1 MGKEQATV
9 KVNPAPIRRPATQVI
24 GDLARLRA
32 VTGKTH
38 VVIESQVQ
46 GASMGTAIPD
56 GAHIRIRA
64 GEAEELHTGKVIAF
78 LTKSRVMVHRVV
90 YEGRR
95 GAARHFVITQ
105 GDGNWL
111 CDPPVE
117 RSCIVGEVQSLAFE
131 GEWRPIGAARMPVFR
146 RLVARTSQALMRLAL
161 DCNPAFAVWI
171 SRPISRLRMAPRLVW
186 LRLRLYFAD
195 HVRN

>member
-9 KVNPAPIRRPATQVI
+9 KPAASGRPATQAL

-46 GASMGTAIPD
+46 GASMGTAIPN

-64 GEAEELHTGKVIAF
+64 GEAEGPRTGKVIAF
-78 LTKSRVMVHRVV
+78 LTRSRVMVHRVV

-95 GAARHFVITQ
+95 GAARNFVLTQ

-117 RSCIVGEVQSLAFE
+117 RSCIVGEVQSLAC
-131 GEWRPIGAARMPVFR
+131 GDDWRPIGAAHMHFFR
-146 RLVARTSQALMRLAL
+146 RLVARCSQTLMRLAL
-161 DCNPAFAVWI
+161 DYNPAFALWI
-171 SRPISRLRMAPRLVW
+171 SRPISRLRMAARLVW
-186 LRLRLYFAD
+186 LRLRAYFAD

>member
-1 MGKEQATV
+1 MGKEQTTV
-9 KVNPAPIRRPATQVI
+9 KPAPIGRPATQAMD
-24 GDLARLRA
+24 DLARLRA
-32 VTGKTH
+32 VTGRTH
-38 VVIESQVQ
+38 VMIESQVQ
-46 GASMGTAIPD
+46 GASMGAAIPD

-64 GEAEELHTGKVIAF
+64 GQAEGLCAGKVIAF

-95 GAARHFVITQ
+95 GAACHFVLTQ

-117 RSCIVGEVQSLAFE
+117 RSCIVGEVQSLATE
-131 GEWRPIGAARMPVFR
+131 GEWRPIGAPRIHIFR
-146 RLVARTSQALMRLAL
+146 RLVARVSQASMRLAL
-161 DCNPAFAVWI
+161 DYNPAFAVWI
-171 SRPISRLRMAPRLVW
+171 SRPISRLRMAPRLML
-186 LRLRLYFAD
+186 LRLRLLFAG

>member
-9 KVNPAPIRRPATQVI
+9 TPAPMGRPATQAI

-46 GASMGTAIPD
+46 GASMGTAIPN
-56 GAHIRIRA
+56 GAHIQIRA
-64 GEAEELHTGKVIAF
+64 GEAEGVHTGKVIAF
-78 LTKSRVMVHRVV
+78 LTRSRVMVHRVV

-95 GAARHFVITQ
+95 GAARNFVLTQ

-117 RSCIVGEVQSLAFE
+117 RSSIVGEVQSLAC
-131 GEWRPIGAARMPVFR
+131 GDEWHPIGAARMHLFR

-161 DCNPAFAVWI
+161 DYNPAFALWI
-171 SRPISRLRMAPRLVW
+171 SRPISRLRMAARLVW
-186 LRLRLYFAD
+186 LRLRLYFTD

>member
-9 KVNPAPIRRPATQVI
+9 NPAHNARTPTQAI

-38 VVIESQVQ
+38 VVIESQVR

-64 GEAEELHTGKVIAF
+64 GPAEGSHSGKVIAF
-78 LTKSRVMVHRVV
+78 LTRSRVMVHRVV

-95 GAARHFVITQ
+95 GAARRFVITQ

-117 RSCIVGEVQSLAFE
+117 RSCIVGEVQSLAHE
-131 GEWRPIGAARMPVFR
+131 GEWRPIGAARMHVFR
-146 RLVARTSQALMRLAL
+146 RLVARASQALMRLAL
-161 DCNPAFAVWI
+161 DGNPAFAVWI
-171 SRPISRLRMAPRLVW
+171 SRPISRLRMAPRIMR
-186 LRLRLYFAD
+186 LRLRLYLAD
-195 HVRN
+195 NVRN

>member
-9 KVNPAPIRRPATQVI
+9 TSAQMGRPATQAI

-46 GASMGTAIPD
+46 GASMGTAIPN

-64 GEAEELHTGKVIAF
+64 GEAEEPRTGKVIAF
-78 LTKSRVMVHRVV
+78 LTRSRVMVHRVV

-95 GAARHFVITQ
+95 GAARHFVLTQ

-117 RSCIVGEVQSLAFE
+117 RSCIVGEVQSLACE
-131 GEWRPIGAARMPVFR
+131 GEWRPIGAARLHLFR
-146 RLVARTSQALMRLAL
+146 RLVARSSQALMRLAL
-161 DCNPAFAVWI
+161 DYNPTFAVWI
-171 SRPISRLRMAPRLVW
+171 SRPISRLRMASRLLW
-186 LRLRLYFAD
+186 LYFAD
-195 HVRN
+195 HVRH

>member
-9 KVNPAPIRRPATQVI
+9 TPAPMGRPATQAI

-46 GASMGTAIPD
+46 GASMETAIPN
-56 GAHIRIRA
+56 GAHIQIRA
-64 GEAEELHTGKVIAF
+64 GEAEGVHRGKVIAF
-78 LTKSRVMVHRVV
+78 LTRNRVMVHRVV

-95 GAARHFVITQ
+95 GAARQFVLTQ

-117 RSCIVGEVQSLAFE
+117 RSCIVGEVQSLAC
-131 GEWRPIGAARMPVFR
+131 GDEWRPIGAARMHVFR
-146 RLVARTSQALMRLAL
+146 RLVARTSQVLMRLAL

-171 SRPISRLRMAPRLVW
+171 SRPISRLRMAPRVVW
-186 LRLRLYFAD
+186 LRLRLYFTD